1 MPRRDDLH
9 TILLIG
15 SGPIV
20 IGQACE
26 FDYSGTQAC
35 RVLRDEG
42 YHVMTTGKDDLT
54 KATGPGIDGSFHA
67 AALGFSDFLRVK
79 GKDDV
84 KSSSEPTDPYGA
96 FLAQHNTSVGGQP
109 VSLANIGGAAEI
121 YRRHGIPFILDVCR
135 FAENSYLNKAH
146 DPALAGRSVR
156 DIAAETFSYADGSIM
171 TFEVRNLGSFEEAEG
186 GNCGNSFFGTKGYY
200 VRGKGFFSYKE
211 TKSGPR
217 ESIPVP
223 AGLKEEKADKFT
235 RWFKAIRSRK
245 ASDLPVSVEDA
256 ALSCAHCH
264 LGNTAFR
271 AGRSLAFDPASQ
283 RFKDAEMNSTLTRAY
298 RPGFEMP
305 QLV

>member
-1 MPRRDDLH
+1 MSRKL
-9 TILLIG
+9 
-15 SGPIV
+15 
-20 IGQACE
+20 
-26 FDYSGTQAC
+26 
-35 RVLRDEG
+35 
-42 YHVMTTGKDDLT
+42 K
-54 KATGPGIDGSFHA
+54 
-67 AALGFSDFLRVK
+67 
-79 GKDDV
+79 
-84 KSSSEPTDPYGA
+84 
-96 FLAQHNTSVGGQP
+96 
-109 VSLANIGGAAEI
+109 
-121 YRRHGIPFILDVCR
+121 
-135 FAENSYLNKAH
+135 
-146 DPALAGRSVR
+146 
-156 DIAAETFSYADGSIM
+156 
-171 TFEVRNLGSFEEAEG
+171 
-186 GNCGNSFFGTKGYY
+186 KGYY

-298 RPGFEMP
+298 RPGFEVP
-305 QLV
+305 KLA